1 MSFVFYDTET
11 SGTSTDFDQIL
22 QFAAVKTDADLNE
35 VGRIELRC
43 RLHPHV
49 IPAPGAMRVTGMTID
64 RLTDPSLPCHYQMVR
79 DLRER
84 LTSWSPAVFIG
95 YNSVRFDEELLR
107 KALFRTLHPPYLTN
121 TGGNC
126 RADALALVQAASVFV
141 PNCLKVPLDERG
153 KPVFK
158 LDRMAPGNGFAHD
171 NAHDALADVLATI
184 HLAKCVR
191 DNAPEV
197 WSRFL
202 RFATKA
208 SVASFLEDEDAVVL
222 TEFYFNRPY
231 HFVVS
236 PVGAEPGN
244 PAVTLALDLSN
255 DPDWLIRLPDDQLA
269 TLAGRSPK
277 PIRRIRTNAAP
288 CLAAL
293 DEVPE
298 HMLGGLDLATVERRA
313 ARIRDD
319 EQLRSRLITAA
330 AEAIPDYEDSEHVE
344 EQLYS
349 GGFVSAEDQ
358 QLMERFHLV
367 DWAERPTLVETMQD
381 ERLRYHGRRLVYELH
396 PELLSPEHR
405 EEIEL
410 GMWTR
415 LMTAQGKKAKW
426 NSLPDA
432 IAETEAM
439 IAACT
444 DGERVMLQGLHVHLR
459 ERLEQGRLR
468 LASS

>member
-35 VGRIELRC
+35 VDRIELRC

-79 DLRER
+79 EIRER
-84 LTSWSPAVFIG
+84 LTAWSPAVFIG
-95 YNSVRFDEELLR
+95 YNSLRFDEELLR

-126 RADALALVQAASVFV
+126 RADAFALVQAASVFV
-141 PNCLKVPLDERG
+141 PNCLQVPLDDRG

-158 LDRMAPGNGFAHD
+158 LDRVAPGNGFAHD
-171 NAHDALADVLATI
+171 NAHDALGDVLATI
-184 HLAKCVR
+184 HLARCVR

-208 SVASFLEDEDAVVL
+208 SVVSFLEDEDAVLL

-236 PVGAEPGN
+236 PIGPEQGN
-244 PAVTLALDLSN
+244 SAALLALDLGN
-255 DPDWLIRLPDDQLA
+255 DPDALMRLSDDQLA
-269 TLAGRSPK
+269 KLAGRSPK
-277 PIRRIRTNAAP
+277 PIRRIRANAAP

-298 HMLGGLDLATVERRA
+298 HMLGGLDLTTIERRA

-319 EQLRSRLITAA
+319 EQLRNRLIAAA
-330 AEAIPDYEDSEHVE
+330 AEAMPDYEDSEHVE

-367 DWAERPTLVETMQD
+367 DWEERVALVETMQD
-381 ERLRYHGRRLVYELH
+381 DRLRYHGRRLVYELH
-396 PELLSPEHR
+396 PELLSAEHR
-405 EEIEL
+405 NEIEL
-410 GMWTR
+410 AMWTR
-415 LMTAQGKKAKW
+415 LMTEQGKKAKW

-439 IAACT
+439 MGDCT
-444 DGERVMLQGLHVHLR
+444 EGERAMLVGLRAHLR